1 MNGLDLP
8 TLGTLVATLGWTLL
22 HFLWQG
28 AVAGVLFGLAL
39 AVTARASALTRY
51 RVACVFLALLAA
63 CPVVTFFWLS
73 PDDSSGAGVLA
84 LKTPTAIA
92 ILTSAAASAA
102 GDWRALIDPWLPW
115 AVLFWAAGVT
125 FMTGRLLVEWREVRR
140 LTQLD
145 IRPLTA
151 AWQRRVARL
160 RASLGVR
167 RAVRVL
173 QSARVH
179 VPIVIG
185 WLKPVILVPVGAFAG
200 LTPAQL
206 ELILMHELAHIRR
219 NDYLVNLMQ
228 VVVETLLFYHPV
240 VRWVS
245 RVLREEREN
254 CCDDLVVTSSGDA
267 LAYARALAELAGAQS
282 LALQTSVGS
291 DGGKLLSR
299 IKRIVSVREPAR
311 VATHWSVGLVLAA
324 FGVSLSGLMHPI
336 GTPAPHVE
344 AAAMAASTP
353 VTAPAALPVQA
364 PTVEAVAPEAKT
376 EPVAAPHATIES
388 TPVKAAAGSAVAPQP
403 AVATMQIAKR
413 ESVPETVATA
423 GRSAAPAPQAVS
435 EPTPAGETAELPA
448 VDAIAPAAT
457 DATGAT
463 DVAQT
468 EMAQD
473 AHGAAPSLS
482 TEEATSTA
490 GMPGVKAI
498 SLEQPQFPTA
508 ARMSG
513 IEGWVTVNYTIDDK
527 GRVSDVRIVEAKPRR
542 VFDSAVRKAV
552 HNWRFEPTV
561 VDGQPVAR
569 RMTQT
574 IQFSLDY
581 KMICNADPSTGTRL
595 VDRCRTK
602 DEMEREGAIQRD
614 PD

>member
-8 TLGTLVATLGWTLL
+8 SLGTLVATLGWTLL

-28 AVAGVLFGLAL
+28 AVVGVLFGLAL
-39 AVTARASALTRY
+39 AVTARGSALIRY

-63 CPVVTFFWLS
+63 CPVITFFWLS
-73 PDDSSGAGVLA
+73 PDYSSGAGVMA
-84 LKTPTAIA
+84 LTAPA
-92 ILTSAAASAA
+92 TALLSSAAASAA

-115 AVLFWAAGVT
+115 AVLFWAVGVT
-125 FMTGRLLVEWREVRR
+125 FMTGRLLVEWREIRR

-145 IRPLTA
+145 IEPLTA
-151 AWQRRVARL
+151 AWQQRVARL
-160 RASLGVR
+160 RSSLGVR
-167 RAVRVL
+167 RAVSVL
-173 QSARVH
+173 QSTRVH

-254 CCDDLVVTSSGDA
+254 CCDDLVVTNSGDA
-267 LAYARALAELAGAQS
+267 LAYARALTELAGAQS

-299 IKRIVSVREPAR
+299 IKRIVAVREPTR
-311 VATHWSVGLVLAA
+311 VATHWTVGLVLAA
-324 FGVSLSGLMHPI
+324 FGVSLSGLLHPI
-336 GTPAPHVE
+336 GTPTPRDEPVPGL
-344 AAAMAASTP
+344 AASAP
-353 VTAPAALPVQA
+353 VTEAPALAPTQA
-364 PTVEAVAPEAKT
+364 PTTEGSSPEATAGSAAESHVLT
-376 EPVAAPHATIES
+376 ETLPAKV
-388 TPVKAAAGSAVAPQP
+388 AAGSAVAPQP
-403 AVATMQIAKR
+403 TAPVIQIAKQER
-413 ESVPETVATA
+413 VPETVASS
-423 GRSAAPAPQAVS
+423 GESAAQAESVSAPTPPTGDTAALPTSDTSEPAVS
-435 EPTPAGETAELPA
+435 
-448 VDAIAPAAT
+448 
-457 DATGAT
+457 DATSAA
-463 DVAQT
+463 DLAQA
-468 EMAQD
+468 EPVQD
-473 AHGAAPSLS
+473 AHGAAPSIGA
-482 TEEATSTA
+482 EAPASA
-490 GMPGVKAI
+490 EMPVVKAI
-498 SLEQPQFPTA
+498 SLEQPEFPTA

-527 GRVSDVRIVEAKPRR
+527 GRVSDVRIVDAKPRK

-569 RMTQT
+569 VMTQT

-581 KMICNADPSTGTRL
+581 KMICNADPATGTRL
-595 VDRCRTK
+595 ADRCRTK
-602 DEMEREGAIQRD
+602 DEIESQGAVRD
-614 PD
+614 PE

>member
-73 PDDSSGAGVLA
+73 PDYSSGAGVMA
-84 LKTPTAIA
+84 LKPPATMAM
-92 ILTSAAASAA
+92 LTFAAANAA
-102 GDWRALIDPWLPW
+102 SDWRALIDPWLPW
-115 AVLFWAAGVT
+115 AVLVWAAGVT

-145 IRPLTA
+145 IEPLTA

-160 RASLGVR
+160 RATLGVR

-206 ELILMHELAHIRR
+206 ELILMHELAHICR

-299 IKRIVSVREPAR
+299 IKRIVAVREPTR

-324 FGVSLSGLMHPI
+324 FGVSLSGLLHPI
-336 GTPAPHVE
+336 GAPAPRDE
-344 AAAMAASTP
+344 
-353 VTAPAALPVQA
+353 TAPAIAAIAPVTEAPALA
-364 PTVEAVAPEAKT
+364 PTPEPTIAAPSPGATPATAVAPH
-376 EPVAAPHATIES
+376 APAS
-388 TPVKAAAGSAVAPQP
+388 SVPAKAAAGSASAPQP
-403 AVATMQIAKR
+403 
-413 ESVPETVATA
+413 
-423 GRSAAPAPQAVS
+423 
-435 EPTPAGETAELPA
+435 
-448 VDAIAPAAT
+448 
-457 DATGAT
+457 
-463 DVAQT
+463 
-468 EMAQD
+468 
-473 AHGAAPSLS
+473 
-482 TEEATSTA
+482 
-490 GMPGVKAI
+490 
-498 SLEQPQFPTA
+498 TA
-508 ARMSG
+508 AVLHRSQS
-513 IEGWVTVNYTIDDK
+513 N
-527 GRVSDVRIVEAKPRR
+527 RSC
-542 VFDSAVRKAV
+542 
-552 HNWRFEPTV
+552 
-561 VDGQPVAR
+561 Q
-569 RMTQT
+569 
-574 IQFSLDY
+574 
-581 KMICNADPSTGTRL
+581 
-595 VDRCRTK
+595 
-602 DEMEREGAIQRD
+602 
-614 PD
+614 